1 MPPGLLG
8 RHNLAT
14 PAAQLRPQAGAHH
27 PSWSRVGPPVA
38 RHSGGDRSRRCW
50 ITSFSAPV
58 RRRSRA
64 RHAPMA
70 QAGRLRCLPMDVPE
84 GFSPALI
91 LVLNLAGT
99 FVFGLSGGLAA
110 VRAKLDLF
118 GVVVLAAVVGLA
130 GGITR
135 DVLIGTPPATFR
147 DWRYLGAAA
156 AAGVVCFFAG
166 RMLERAERSVMI
178 FDALGLG
185 LFAVTGATKAL
196 QFGLGPVQAILLGTI
211 TGVGGGMLRDVLL
224 RQVPTVLREGLYAIP
239 ALLGATVLVVAQQ
252 AGSTNPVFPVLG
264 VLVCVVVRL
273 FGLRYGVNVPTP
285 PNGLHDGSP

>member
-1 MPPGLLG
+1 
-8 RHNLAT
+8 
-14 PAAQLRPQAGAHH
+14 
-27 PSWSRVGPPVA
+27 
-38 RHSGGDRSRRCW
+38 
-50 ITSFSAPV
+50 
-58 RRRSRA
+58 
-64 RHAPMA
+64 
-70 QAGRLRCLPMDVPE
+70 MDVPA

-147 DWRYLGAAA
+147 DWRYLAATA
-156 AAGVVCFFAG
+156 AAGLVCFFAG
-166 RMLERAERSVMI
+166 RALERAERSVMI

-196 QFGLGPVQAILLGTI
+196 QFGLGPVQAVLLGTI

-252 AGSTNPVFPVLG
+252 AGSTNALFPVLG
-264 VLVCVVVRL
+264 VLVCVVVRV
-273 FGLRYGVNVPTP
+273 FGLRYEVNVPTP
-285 PNGLHDGSP
+285 PTNHHDESPQS

>member
-1 MPPGLLG
+1 MRLDGGRPRGLQP
-8 RHNLAT
+8 T
-14 PAAQLRPQAGAHH
+14 
-27 PSWSRVGPPVA
+27 
-38 RHSGGDRSRRCW
+38 
-50 ITSFSAPV
+50 
-58 RRRSRA
+58 
-64 RHAPMA
+64 
-70 QAGRLRCLPMDVPE
+70 
-84 GFSPALI
+84 LI
-91 LVLNLAGT
+91 LFLNLAGT

-110 VRAKLDLF
+110 VRARLDLF

-147 DWRYLGAAA
+147 DWRYLAAAA

-166 RMLERAERSVMI
+166 RAMERAERSIMI

-224 RQVPTVLREGLYAIP
+224 REVPTVLREGLYAIP
-239 ALLGATVLVVAQQ
+239 ALLGATVLVVAQRGWQ
-252 AGSTNPVFPVLG
+252 HEPRVSRAGRARVRRRAALRIEVRGRRPHPARRPARQQPVGRSPATRWEAARDEAHG
-264 VLVCVVVRL
+264 RAE
-273 FGLRYGVNVPTP
+273 LRGDALARPRDP
-285 PNGLHDGSP
+285 S

>member
-1 MPPGLLG
+1 
-8 RHNLAT
+8 
-14 PAAQLRPQAGAHH
+14 
-27 PSWSRVGPPVA
+27 
-38 RHSGGDRSRRCW
+38 
-50 ITSFSAPV
+50 
-58 RRRSRA
+58 
-64 RHAPMA
+64 
-70 QAGRLRCLPMDVPE
+70 MDVPV

-110 VRAKLDLF
+110 VRARLDLF

-147 DWRYLGAAA
+147 DWRYLAAAA
-156 AAGVVCFFAG
+156 AAGIVCFFAG
-166 RMLERAERSVMI
+166 RALERAERSVMI

-239 ALLGATVLVVAQQ
+239 ALLGATVLVLAQE

-273 FGLRYGVNVPTP
+273 FGLRYAVSVPTS
-285 PNGLHDGSP
+285 PNDPNTSNTSSA

>member
-1 MPPGLLG
+1 
-8 RHNLAT
+8 
-14 PAAQLRPQAGAHH
+14 
-27 PSWSRVGPPVA
+27 
-38 RHSGGDRSRRCW
+38 
-50 ITSFSAPV
+50 
-58 RRRSRA
+58 
-64 RHAPMA
+64 
-70 QAGRLRCLPMDVPE
+70 MDVPE
-84 GFSPALI
+84 GFSPTLI

-130 GGITR
+130 GGVIR

-147 DWRYLGAAA
+147 DWRYLAAAA
-156 AAGVVCFFAG
+156 AAGLVCFFAG
-166 RMLERAERSVMI
+166 RAIERAERSVMI

-196 QFGLGPVQAILLGTI
+196 QFGLGPVQAVLLGTI
-211 TGVGGGMLRDVLL
+211 TGIGGGMLRDVLL

-239 ALLGATVLVVAQQ
+239 ALLGATVLVVAQE

-273 FGLRYGVNVPTP
+273 FGLKYEVNVPTP
-285 PNGLHDGSP
+285 PP

>member
-1 MPPGLLG
+1 
-8 RHNLAT
+8 
-14 PAAQLRPQAGAHH
+14 
-27 PSWSRVGPPVA
+27 
-38 RHSGGDRSRRCW
+38 
-50 ITSFSAPV
+50 
-58 RRRSRA
+58 
-64 RHAPMA
+64 
-70 QAGRLRCLPMDVPE
+70 MDVPA

-91 LVLNLAGT
+91 LVLNLVGT

-110 VRAKLDLF
+110 VRGKLDLF

-147 DWRYLGAAA
+147 DWRYLAAAA

-166 RMLERAERSVMI
+166 RVLERAERSVMI

-239 ALLGATVLVVAQQ
+239 ALLGATVLVLAQD

-273 FGLRYGVNVPTP
+273 FGLRYGVSVPTP
-285 PNGLHDGSP
+285 PA